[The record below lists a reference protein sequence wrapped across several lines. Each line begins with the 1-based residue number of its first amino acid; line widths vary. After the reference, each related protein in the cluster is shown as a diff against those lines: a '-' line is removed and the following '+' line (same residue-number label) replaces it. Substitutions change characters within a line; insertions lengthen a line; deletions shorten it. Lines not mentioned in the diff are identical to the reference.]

1 MSSSD
6 AREEARYRQDVLA
19 SYRAWIAY
27 LEAQQTLLAVSSE
40 TQAGSDPFEGLS
52 SAQERA
58 EAAKQRIASLPAE
71 KRELFDFV
79 CEAERQRIQRELD
92 AEAPVRGGTVKRA
105 DPDEVARRA
114 LTRLHEEARGLH
126 RADRRGMLPRGKP
139 DALKWLAIDLSDLT
153 QAPPSETDYRLAAGR
168 EVNRRSLIVN
178 LSMAAAAVV
187 AIALLALLAQQP
199 GQTAASVSLPTG
211 NGDALTPWPV
221 TAIRPVDEDWA
232 LSVQG
237 VDAPWPA
244 ACAGS
249 ACWQEGSFR
258 PLQLCLPAEHLAN
271 LSELRVQSAEGLPS
285 RIFALG
291 ATDGGEAD
299 LVVSPCADD
308 PSEVAPLAGQL
319 LAVEPA
325 PELAPGAEAPQG
337 FRVSAITTR
346 GRGEDPTIADG
357 YLQLTVVVHDPDAN
371 RDWGALAP
379 TVLLADGSTASPSGT
394 AQDGEAHRLNYLIA
408 DQTEP
413 FDVRWQV
420 TLADQV
426 VRYRATLEPPP
437 TRDMVLRTWLR
448 VEDLT
453 VAPSQQ
459 TMVVRLTLHNTATS
473 PLLVEQADLGFQTTA
488 SRRAVAA
495 SALRQP
501 LAPDERRVITLD
513 LPLETGTLEI
523 GPHRYELSVRR

>member
-1 MSSSD
+1 MSGID

-40 TQAGSDPFEGLS
+40 TQAGGDPFEGLS

-58 EAAKQRIASLPAE
+58 EAAKQRVAALPAE

-79 CEAERQRIQRELD
+79 VEAERQRIQRELD

-114 LTRLHEEARGLH
+114 LTQLHEEARGLH

-178 LSMAAAAVV
+178 LGMAAAAVV
-187 AIALLALLAQQP
+187 AIVLLALLAQQP

-221 TAIRPVDEDWA
+221 TAIRSVDEDWE

-244 ACAGS
+244 ACTGS
-249 ACWQEGSFR
+249 ACWQEGSFQ
-258 PLQLCLPAEHLAN
+258 PLRLCLPAERLAN
-271 LSELRVQSAEGLPS
+271 LSTLRVQSTDGLPD
-285 RIFALG
+285 RVFALG
-291 ATDGGEAD
+291 AADGREAD
-299 LVVSPCADD
+299 LVISSCADD
-308 PSEVAPLAGQL
+308 PAEVAPLAGQL
-319 LAVEPA
+319 QAVEPA
-325 PELAPGAEAPQG
+325 PELAPDAQAPQG

-346 GRGEDPTIADG
+346 GRGEDPTIAEG
-357 YLQLTVVVHDPDAN
+357 YLQLTVVVHDPDTN

-394 AQDGEAHRLNYLIA
+394 TQDGEARRLNYLVA

-437 TRDMVLRTWLR
+437 ARDTVLRTWLR

-453 VAPSQQ
+453 VEPSQQ
-459 TMVVRLTLHNTATS
+459 TMAVRLTLHNTATS
-473 PLLVEQADLGFQTTA
+473 PLRVEQADLGFQTSA